1 MGVSDK
7 FFEKLFAV
15 LFMVIVLPIA
25 AGFILS
31 LGIPEDSAIFNLMSA
46 GVLLSVVLGIKLL
59 FSKDTPSGRR

>member
-31 LGIPEDSAIFNLMSA
+31 LGIPEDSAIMSA